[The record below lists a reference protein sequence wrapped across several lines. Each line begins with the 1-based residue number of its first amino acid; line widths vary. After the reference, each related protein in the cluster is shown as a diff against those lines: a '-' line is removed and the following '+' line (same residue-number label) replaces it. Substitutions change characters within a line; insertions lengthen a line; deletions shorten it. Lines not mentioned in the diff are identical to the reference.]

1 MSLNAGSSFQCCLKF
16 FLAIEFAAAI
26 ELFSAFQILMAGK
39 NMGGFSVS
47 AHFNNFFSYGLDC
60 VTRDKGTGHDSLCG
74 VLQ

>member
-1 MSLNAGSSFQCCLKF
+1 MLGSSFQCYLKF

-26 ELFSAFQILMAGK
+26 ELFSAFQILMEGK

-47 AHFNNFFSYGLDC
+47 AHFNKFFSYGLDC
-60 VTRDKGTGHDSLCG
+60 VTRGTGTGHGSLCG